1 MSKFV
6 IGHGINNI
14 AAYSNEEA
22 AKTAA
27 KVTPPVLIND
37 TNVDCTVLEIPEGN
51 YFESDGNVH
60 HKKWNIVAP
69 LVE

>member
-14 AAYSNEEA
+14 SAHSTKEA
-22 AKTAA
+22 ANTAA
-27 KVTPPVLIND
+27 ANTPPVVIND
-37 TNVDCTVLEIPEGN
+37 TTVECTVLEIPEGD

-69 LVE
+69 LQD

>member
-6 IGHGINNI
+6 IGHGINSI
-14 AAYSNEEA
+14 SAFTTEEA
-22 AKTAA
+22 ANKAA
-27 KVTPPVLIND
+27 AATLPVEIND
-37 TNVDCTVLEIPEGN
+37 TTVQCTVLEIPEGD

-69 LVE
+69 LVD